1 MERLNVTVRQAE
13 ADDHSMLFLL
23 AEENLYPLAVR
34 AGHPERFD
42 EAGFLTMLERA
53 ETYVAET
60 EAREIAGYI
69 AFNEESGDVV
79 VRCICVSPAHEAR
92 MVANRLLDW
101 VEGLAISRS
110 RTRLTAVVPA
120 GDEASLHL
128 YHRHDFTSHR
138 AGDQT
143 ETVALEK
150 RLPER

>member
-69 AFNEESGDVV
+69 ALNEESGDVV

-101 VEGLAISRS
+101 VEGLAISRG
-110 RTRLTAVVPA
+110 RTRLIAVVPA

-128 YHRHDFTSHR
+128 YHRHDFTSRR
-138 AGDQT
+138 ADDQT
-143 ETVALEK
+143 ETIALEK

>member
-1 MERLNVTVRQAE
+1 MERLSVTVRQATP
-13 ADDHSMLFLL
+13 DDHAMLFLL
-23 AEENLYPLAVR
+23 AEENLCPLALR

-42 EAGFLTMLERA
+42 EAGFLTMLRRA
-53 ETYVAET
+53 EAYVAET

-101 VEGLAISRS
+101 VEGLAITRG
-110 RTRLTAVVPA
+110 RVRLTAVVPA
-120 GDEASLHL
+120 DDEASLHL
-128 YHRHDFTSHR
+128 YHRHDFTSR
-138 AGDQT
+138 RTGDQT
-143 ETVALEK
+143 ETIALEK